1 MNIVYFSSISMRIR
15 LFPSLECIGPWSSPQ
30 KEKKIVARQ
39 LGLLILLILLKV
51 LVKLLSDKT
60 SREEFGSDISI
71 KRRST
76 GVLFGHNKMD
86 WLQNLMSPNGVG
98 GY

>member
-1 MNIVYFSSISMRIR
+1 M
-15 LFPSLECIGPWSSPQ
+15 
-30 KEKKIVARQ
+30 ARQ

-71 KRRST
+71 ERRST

-98 GY
+98 VIKKKKTTPNGGLIGEGGEGALTARRGLIEINKQPD